1 MKTTKEK
8 ITMNHLTRRLGM
20 ILQILIILITISSA
34 STSSAQQDRSY
45 TEEEQKLIDIRRDI
59 HRHPE
64 IAGQEE
70 RTSGLVADYLEKLGL
85 EVQTGVGG
93 YGVVGILKGGMP
105 GPVVAYRAD
114 MDALL
119 SYAPDPV
126 SFKSETP
133 GVRHICGHDIHTTVA
148 LGIARHMAANRE
160 NLPGIVKFIFQP
172 AEENAT
178 GAMAMI
184 EDGVL
189 ENPAPEA
196 IFGVHCWPTEVG
208 QVVIIEGP
216 AMSGIDVVSITLSGN
231 GKLKS
236 SVIRSVIRYSRA
248 IRNVSRTES
257 NSNDFILARIFQVD
271 YNREDNQWTLVGMVK
286 ASSDET
292 HAEAKAEIEKILL
305 DKSFSDITVE
315 FSYVVRALP
324 AMVNDVELA
333 RSTYDILRSMLGDD
347 NFIVEDEMLQE
358 FSEDFSFY
366 QQVIPGALFFL
377 GVSNE
382 AKGIVGYPHTPGF
395 AADEEA
401 IFIGV
406 DTMSSIL
413 LNYLQT
419 H

>member
-1 MKTTKEK
+1 
-8 ITMNHLTRRLGM
+8 
-20 ILQILIILITISSA
+20 
-34 STSSAQQDRSY
+34 
-45 TEEEQKLIDIRRDI
+45 
-59 HRHPE
+59 
-64 IAGQEE
+64 
-70 RTSGLVADYLEKLGL
+70 
-85 EVQTGVGG
+85 
-93 YGVVGILKGGMP
+93 VGILKGDMP

-133 GVRHICGHDIHTTVA
+133 GVRHICGHDIHTTIA
-148 LGIARHMAANRE
+148 MGIARNMAANRA
-160 NLPGIVKFIFQP
+160 NLPGTVKFIFQP

-196 IFGVHCWPTEVG
+196 IFAVHCGPPEVG
-208 QVVIIEGP
+208 QVVLIEGL
-216 AMSGIDVVSITLSGN
+216 AMPGIDVIKITLSGN
-231 GKLKS
+231 GKSKS
-236 SVIRSVIRYSRA
+236 AVIRSIIRYSRA
-248 IRNVSRTES
+248 IKNVSRTGS
-257 NSNDFILARIFQVD
+257 DSNDFILARMYKVD
-271 YNREDNQWTLVGMVK
+271 YNREESQWTLGGMVK

-292 HAEAKAEIEKILL
+292 HAEAKAEIEKILS
-305 DKSFSDITVE
+305 DTSFSGITVE
-315 FSYVVRALP
+315 YSYEDRVLP
-324 AMVNDVELA
+324 AVVNDVELA
-333 RSTYDILRSMLGDD
+333 RSTYDIFRSMLGDD
-347 NFIVEDEMLQE
+347 NFIVQDEMVQE

-382 AKGIVGYPHTPGF
+382 AKGIVGYPHTPKF
-395 AADEEA
+395 AVDEEA

-406 DTMSSIL
+406 DTMSSVL